1 VLGGVALAAYALK
14 RRSRS
19 GLGLAALGAPLLLR
33 GATGHCAVY
42 QKMGI
47 DRGQQASQTPQTG
60 VFEQDSLEQRS
71 FGQNRFEQDSVKPLA
86 QSQSTEVGGVTSDPA
101 SLEAGF

>member
-14 RRSRS
+14 RRSKG

-60 VFEQDSLEQRS
+60 VFEQGGLEQRS
-71 FGQNRFEQDSVKPLA
+71 FGQNSFEQGSVKPLA
-86 QSQSTEVGGVTSDPA
+86 QSQSTEVGGVSQDPA
-101 SLEAGF
+101 TLEAGF